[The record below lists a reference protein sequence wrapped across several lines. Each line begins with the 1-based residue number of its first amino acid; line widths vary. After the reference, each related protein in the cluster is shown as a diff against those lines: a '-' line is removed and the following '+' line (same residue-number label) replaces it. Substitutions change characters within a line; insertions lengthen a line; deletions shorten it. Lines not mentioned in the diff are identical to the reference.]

1 MCGENMEY
9 LGKVEKFVLGYLW
22 FDYFG
27 KIYFSRGSQEAEEF
41 LADTIASDIAKDQRM
56 HSKISSALK
65 EAIKKLK
72 EYWMIEVSGYE
83 VSLTSYGEQVAKA
96 LNKDEYNKIKEE
108 IASGR
113 I

>member
-1 MCGENMEY
+1 MKESDTERI
-9 LGKVEKFVLGYLW
+9 LKEVSETTAETLPIQTFVH
-22 FDYFG
+22 
-27 KIYFSRGSQEAEEF
+27 SC
-41 LADTIASDIAKDQRM
+41 LASTG
-56 HSKISSALK
+56 K